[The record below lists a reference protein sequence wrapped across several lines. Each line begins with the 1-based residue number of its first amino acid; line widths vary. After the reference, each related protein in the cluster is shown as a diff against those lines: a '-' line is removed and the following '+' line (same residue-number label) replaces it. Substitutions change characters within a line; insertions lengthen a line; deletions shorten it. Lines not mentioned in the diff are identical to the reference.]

1 MLLWVSDRRRLASS
15 TLIADHPSVF
25 PGGWFSSA
33 LQAVSNLQGFI
44 PVTRIACVPSAPS
57 IYSSSSAWNAALYS
71 IWAQGNGIP
80 EQTSNDNDDDDDG
93 DDDANPSDYRL
104 MMLEVSTIALRKS
117 VLKTCTTLG
126 LFWISCGY
134 PSIPVRH
141 FSRT

>member
-33 LQAVSNLQGFI
+33 SQAVSNLQGFI

-80 EQTSNDNDDDDDG
+80 EQTSNDDDDG